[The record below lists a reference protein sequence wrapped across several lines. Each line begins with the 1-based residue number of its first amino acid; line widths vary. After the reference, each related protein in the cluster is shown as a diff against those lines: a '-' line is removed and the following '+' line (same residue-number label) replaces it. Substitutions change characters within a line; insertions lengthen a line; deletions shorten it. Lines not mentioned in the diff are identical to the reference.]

1 MPEERLPHKLRGMDG
16 VTRVLRS
23 GRGDP
28 VVLIHGVG
36 LDASIWAPQFEAL
49 GDRFDL
55 IAYDMLGHG
64 CSSLP
69 PPEPF
74 LSDYAEQTR
83 QLLDNLGIEKAHIVG
98 HSMGALVALEFAL
111 DHPERCRSLT
121 ALNAVYCR
129 SPAERSGVEQRA
141 ASFESTGAQP
151 SNEAAIERWFGSP
164 MPSALAGK
172 AETVRDLLGKIDPV
186 GYARTYRL
194 FATSDRSHEGRL
206 GALRVPSLFLTGERD
221 SNSSPAMSQRM
232 AAEAPKAR
240 VEVLPNERH
249 MMAFVNP
256 EMVNDIILGFLTLPT
271 TDPAAFR
278 RALGAFPTGVTVVS
292 TVQPDGTPR
301 GFTANSFSSVSLDP
315 PLILVCIARTA
326 SSYPIFSQTHHFA
339 VSVLAEHQKDV
350 SRLFAAKTADKFKD
364 ARWRGEA
371 TGSPVIEE
379 AAAWFDCRTHNVVDA
394 GDHIILIGEVAA
406 FGGSETNPLGYCR
419 GAYVDFA
426 LSQRALAA
434 TAGRVSVGAIL
445 ENEGAVLLLDRGG
458 GRFDLPEGQSLE
470 PRADPSSLRGVL
482 AKLGIISE
490 LGFLFA
496 VFEEPGEANLQRIY
510 YRGSL
515 IALPEIAGQA
525 RLFAFDE
532 IPWSGLRD
540 DAVRSMLRRFVRER
554 QENEFGVYIGN
565 AEEGIVHRVDE
576 SGRPFSARS
585 PA

>member
-1 MPEERLPHKLRGMDG
+1 MREERLPHKLGEVAG
-16 VTRVLRS
+16 ITRVLRS
-23 GRGDP
+23 GKGDP

-49 GDRFDL
+49 GERFDI

-64 CSSLP
+64 RSSP
-69 PPEPF
+69 PPIEPQ

-83 QLLDNLGIEKAHIVG
+83 QLLDSLGIEKAHVVG
-98 HSMGALVALEFAL
+98 HSMGALIAIEFAL
-111 DHPERCRSLT
+111 NHPGRCRSIT

-141 ASFESTGAQP
+141 ATLEIVGTQT
-151 SNEAAIERWFGSP
+151 SNAAAIERWFGSP
-164 MPSALAGK
+164 VPPGLAAK
-172 AETVRDLLGKIDPV
+172 AETVSNLLCTVDPA

-194 FATSDRSHEGRL
+194 FATSDRAHEGRL
-206 GALRVPSLFLTGERD
+206 GALQMPSLFMTGELD
-221 SNSSPAMSQRM
+221 ANSSPAMSRRM
-232 AAEAPKAR
+232 AAEAPRAR
-240 VEVLPNERH
+240 AEVLPNERH

-256 EMVNDIILGFLTLPT
+256 EAVNGILQTFLALPT

-278 RALGAFPTGVTVVS
+278 RALGAFPTGVTIVS

-326 SSYPIFSQTHHFA
+326 SSYPIFSGTRHFA

-350 SRLFAAKTADKFKD
+350 SRLFASKTSDKFKGS
-364 ARWRGEA
+364 RWRCET

-426 LSQRALAA
+426 LSQKALAA
-434 TAGRVSVGAIL
+434 TAGQVSVGAIL
-445 ENEGAVLLLDRGG
+445 ESDKAVLLLDRGG
-458 GRFDLPEGQSLE
+458 GRCDLPEGHSLE
-470 PRADPSSLRGVL
+470 PRADPASLRGVL
-482 AKLGIISE
+482 AKLGLAVE

-496 VFEEPGEANLQRIY
+496 VFEEPGAANFQRIY

-515 IALPEIAGQA
+515 LALPEIAGQA

-532 IPWSGLRD
+532 IPWNGLRD

-554 QENEFGVYIGN
+554 EENEFGVYIGN
-565 AEEGIVHRVDE
+565 AEEGTVHRVDE

>member
-1 MPEERLPHKLRGMDG
+1 MLEERLAHELRGGEG
-16 VTRVLRS
+16 VTRALRS
-23 GRGDP
+23 GRGEP
-28 VVLIHGVG
+28 VLLIHGVG

-49 GDRFDL
+49 RDRFDV

-64 CSSLP
+64 GSSLP
-69 PPEPF
+69 PAEPA
-74 LSDYAEQTR
+74 LADYAEQAH
-83 QLLDNLGIEKAHIVG
+83 QLLDRLGIDKAHIVG

-111 DHPERCRSLT
+111 THPERCRSLA

-129 SPAERSGVEQRA
+129 TRAERDGVEHRARAFEA
-141 ASFESTGAQP
+141 ASEPA

-164 MPSALAGK
+164 VPSALEAQ
-172 AETVRDLLGKIDPV
+172 AQAIRNLLGRVNPT

-194 FATSDRSHEGRL
+194 FATSDRVHEGRL
-206 GALRVPSLFLTGERD
+206 GELRMPSLFITGEHD
-221 SNSSPAMSQRM
+221 ANSSPAMSQRM
-232 AAEAPKAR
+232 AAEAAHGR
-240 VEVLPNERH
+240 VEVLAGERH
-249 MMAFVNP
+249 IMAFVSP
-256 EMVNDIILGFLTLPT
+256 KRVNEVLVDFLTRPT

-326 SSYPIFSQTHHFA
+326 SSYPVFSDTRHFA
-339 VSVLAEHQKDV
+339 VSILAEHQKDV
-350 SRLFAAKTADKFKD
+350 SRLFASKTVDKFKVSQ
-364 ARWRGEA
+364 WRREA

-379 AAAWFDCRTHNVVDA
+379 AAAWFDCRSHNVVDA

-406 FGGSETNPLGYCR
+406 FGGSESNPLGYCR

-426 LSQRALAA
+426 LSQKALAA
-434 TAGRVSVGAIL
+434 TGGRANVGAIL
-445 ENEGAVLLLDRGG
+445 ETDGAVLLLDRGG
-458 GRFDLPEGQSLE
+458 ARYDLPEGHSLE
-470 PRADPSSLRGVL
+470 PRGDPLSLRGVL
-482 AKLGIISE
+482 AKLGLVAE

-496 VFEEPGEANLQRIY
+496 VFEEPGEANQQRIY

-515 IALPEIAGQA
+515 VAMPEVPGQA
-525 RLFAFDE
+525 RLFAFDD
-532 IPWSGLRD
+532 IPWAGLRD

-554 QENEFGVYIGN
+554 EENEFGVYVGN
-565 AEEGIVHRVDE
+565 ADEGTVHRVGR